1 MAVMAQFGLPFDWPA
16 EDDKS
21 DFIVTSANEIAVR
34 HLDSWGNWPV
44 RSSLLIGPRKSGK
57 TLLGRIFAARSGGRL
72 IDDAETRSE
81 QDLFHAWNKA
91 QESRLPLLL
100 ISSSAPPQWSIRLPD
115 LRSRL
120 HATPTVEIQRPDVD
134 LMSALLIK
142 ALAKRGLVLM
152 PDIASFAASQIER
165 SYIAVSRAADVLDEA
180 SLSQKRAITTG
191 LVKNA
196 LAQAGLMDRKIS
208 GDQPH
213 ASEASHGQSTQ

>member
-81 QDLFHAWNKA
+81 QDLFHAWNEA

-120 HATPTVEIQRPDVD
+120 HATPTVEIQSPDVD

-142 ALAKRGLVLM
+142 ALAKRGLV
-152 PDIASFAASQIER
+152 ASQIER

>member
-1 MAVMAQFGLPFDWPA
+1 
-16 EDDKS
+16 
-21 DFIVTSANEIAVR
+21 
-34 HLDSWGNWPV
+34 
-44 RSSLLIGPRKSGK
+44 
-57 TLLGRIFAARSGGRL
+57 
-72 IDDAETRSE
+72 
-81 QDLFHAWNKA
+81 
-91 QESRLPLLL
+91 
-100 ISSSAPPQWSIRLPD
+100 
-115 LRSRL
+115 
-120 HATPTVEIQRPDVD
+120 
-134 LMSALLIK
+134 MSALLIK

-196 LAQAGLMDRKIS
+196 LAQAGLMDRTIS

>member
-1 MAVMAQFGLPFDWPA
+1 MAAMAQFGLPFDWPV

-21 DFIVTSANEIAVR
+21 DFIVTSANDAAVR
-34 HLDSWGNWPV
+34 HLESWGNWPV

-72 IDDAETRSE
+72 IDDAETRPE
-81 QDLFHAWNKA
+81 QDLFHAWNAA
-91 QESRLPLLL
+91 QESGLPLLL
-100 ISSSAPPQWSIRLPD
+100 ISTYAPPQWSIKLPD

-120 HATPTVEIQRPDVD
+120 HATPTVEIQMPDID

-152 PDIASFAASQIER
+152 PDIANFAASHIER
-165 SYIAVSRAADVLDEA
+165 SYIAVLRAADALDEA
-180 SLSQKRAITTG
+180 SLSQKRAITHK

-196 LAQAGLMDRKIS
+196 LAQAGLMDRKNS
-208 GDQPH
+208 
-213 ASEASHGQSTQ
+213 SEDAHTPETSHGDSGR